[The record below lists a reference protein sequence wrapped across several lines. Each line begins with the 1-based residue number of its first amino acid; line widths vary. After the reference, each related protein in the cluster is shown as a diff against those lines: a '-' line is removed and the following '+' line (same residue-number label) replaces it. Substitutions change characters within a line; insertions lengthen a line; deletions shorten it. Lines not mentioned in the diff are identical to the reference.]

1 MRPRALEELVKRLWI
16 PALVLLGTGS
26 GPARSQDY
34 YLLVAMHSQKCAQI
48 LSESRDNAGI
58 IGQWDCGTQD
68 TFKWKKIAVGEG
80 YFQLQSVYS
89 NKCLQV
95 SAALR
100 SSGVLITQWDCVDQ
114 PHLQWKEI
122 FVERSLGHS
131 FYQIVSKLS
140 EKCLQVAGA
149 SNDNGAFL
157 IQADCVNQPN
167 VKWAIS
173 GRTRTN

>member
-1 MRPRALEELVKRLWI
+1 LRALEELVKRTLAA
-16 PALVLLGTGS
+16 ALVLLGAAS
-26 GPARSQDY
+26 NPARCQDY
-34 YLLVAMHSQKCAQI
+34 YLLVAMHSQKCVQV

-58 IGQWDCGTQD
+58 IGQWDCGPQD
-68 TFKWKKIAVGEG
+68 TFKWKKIDVGDG

-89 NKCLQV
+89 NKCIQV

-100 SSGVLITQWDCVDQ
+100 SSGVLITQWDCLAQ
-114 PHLQWKEI
+114 PHLQWKEV
-122 FVERSLGHS
+122 FVERSLGRS

-140 EKCLQVAGA
+140 EKCLHVAGA

-157 IQADCVNQPN
+157 IQADCVDQPN